1 MYNTFQPLSDSTQ
14 HLMERLEASAMV
26 MFHNDMDTIDVID
39 NLTDTHGDV
48 LGYNVIRMI
57 VNSAYLLYNE

>member
-1 MYNTFQPLSDSTQ
+1 MYNTFQPLSDSTL
-14 HLMERLEASAMV
+14 HLIERLEAAAMA
-26 MFHNDMDTIDVID
+26 MFYDDIDIIDVID

>member
-1 MYNTFQPLSDSTQ
+1 MYNTFQPLSDSTL
-14 HLMERLEASAMV
+14 HLIERLESAAMV
-26 MFHNDMDTIDVID
+26 MFHNELEPIDVID